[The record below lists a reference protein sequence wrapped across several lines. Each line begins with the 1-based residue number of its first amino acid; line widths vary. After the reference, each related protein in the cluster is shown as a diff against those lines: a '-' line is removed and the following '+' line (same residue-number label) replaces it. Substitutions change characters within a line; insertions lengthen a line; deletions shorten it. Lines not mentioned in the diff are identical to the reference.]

1 MLTLQ
6 IVMGIMAWFESL
18 YQGVASNVQPQPQVI
33 YTLVVSVLAAA
44 SAVIFFIP
52 FAVSMMHYFW
62 DFIMMVAWFAAFG
75 VLINYYGTPDCNSDQ
90 SCQRWQTAEAFSF
103 ISAILWGLSMLVVCA
118 LFGAETPT
126 NGSRGSHWCIMSA
139 RESCSPITP
148 FADLARLS
156 KPRTGT
162 VEAAQLRASSET

>member
-1 MLTLQ
+1 MLGARILNVFLRAAQ
-6 IVMGIMAWFESL
+6 FVCAVIVMGIMAWFESL

-103 ISAILWGLSMLVVCA
+103 ISAILWGLSMLVGLTLVHNVRQ
-118 LFGAETPT
+118 GVV
-126 NGSRGSHWCIMSA
+126 
-139 RESCSPITP
+139 
-148 FADLARLS
+148 FADHPVRRS
-156 KPRTGT
+156 
-162 VEAAQLRASSET
+162 RAIV